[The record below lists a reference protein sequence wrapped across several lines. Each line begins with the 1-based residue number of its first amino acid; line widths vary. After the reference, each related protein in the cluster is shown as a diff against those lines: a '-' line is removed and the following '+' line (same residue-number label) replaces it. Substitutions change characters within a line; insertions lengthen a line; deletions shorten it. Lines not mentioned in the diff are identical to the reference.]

1 MVTDV
6 YAHINNKDRQ
16 RLAVMINNSFFS
28 ENNPQFT
35 PSSPE
40 KTETKEAP
48 SAPELS
54 PEITSIIE
62 MLQKNEG
69 MATAMMGM
77 LKCMM

>member
-16 RLAVMINNSFFS
+16 RLAVMVNDCFFS
-28 ENNPQFT
+28 EKNPQFT
-35 PSSPE
+35 PPAPE
-40 KTETKEAP
+40 ETETKEAP